1 VTAMTANA
9 LTNSTGRV
17 VAESRTRAARLCE
30 IVKFVDLN
38 PRARPGESLRA
49 RNLQATVAFHPLFG
63 GRRGPGAPR
72 SGPGI
77 SALGYVFRL
86 GSASMEEMAGFLATV
101 LICDD
106 EPSLR
111 ELIRVSLDGAYSFAE
126 ADDGEKSLEIAR
138 RLKPD
143 VVILDIMMPRRNG
156 LEVLSELRRDEG
168 LAATAVIVLTAQ
180 PAMRDEALRH
190 GADVV
195 MVKPFEPH
203 QITAAVEEVLAN
215 RR

>member
-1 VTAMTANA
+1 
-9 LTNSTGRV
+9 
-17 VAESRTRAARLCE
+17 
-30 IVKFVDLN
+30 
-38 PRARPGESLRA
+38 
-49 RNLQATVAFHPLFG
+49 
-63 GRRGPGAPR
+63 
-72 SGPGI
+72 
-77 SALGYVFRL
+77 
-86 GSASMEEMAGFLATV
+86 MEEMAGFLATV

-180 PAMRDEALRH
+180 PATRDEALRH

-195 MVKPFEPH
+195 IVKPFEPH